1 MQALRPAKAR
11 PSRVP
16 GSIGRVT
23 SRQGEPEIFD
33 EGFWGGSQRRLPVTG
48 SWVVEALVLAVAV
61 LAIATLVGLVIL
73 WPHGKLGRSNDFGPI
88 RTVGAVAE
96 TVETVPC
103 ALSAS
108 HTCRVAHVRIL
119 DGPEKG
125 RKTVLTTVAAVG
137 SLDVSQGD
145 RIRVYKNTVPAG
157 TDRPSTGY
165 SFADFDRRGAMLWL
179 GLGFVVL
186 LLATGRVHGLRALVG
201 LLASLA
207 IVIKFVVPAILDG
220 SSPFAVAVVGAFAV
234 MLVMM
239 PLSYGLGAKALAAWL
254 GTAVSLMLA
263 AGLAYAFAHIAHLS
277 GAASDESVY
286 LGASQSRLS
295 LQGLLVAGMVIGA
308 LGVLVDLTVSQSS
321 TVIALRRVNPSLGF
335 GGLFRG
341 ALEVGHDHIAATV
354 ATLVFAYAGAALPVL
369 LIFSVGGTSFA
380 DAFNGEAVA
389 DEVIA
394 ALVGSIGLIASMPI
408 TTALA
413 ALLAPRMSDKQ
424 LDAAEHAH
432 AH

>member
-1 MQALRPAKAR
+1 VVDAL
-11 PSRVP
+11 
-16 GSIGRVT
+16 
-23 SRQGEPEIFD
+23 
-33 EGFWGGSQRRLPVTG
+33 
-48 SWVVEALVLAVAV
+48 VVVLAVLV
-61 LAIATLVGLVIL
+61 VATLVGLAVL
-73 WPHGKLGRSNDFGPI
+73 WPHGKLRQSAQFGPI

-96 TVETVPC
+96 RVDTVPC
-103 ALSAS
+103 KLSAS
-108 HTCRVAHVRIL
+108 QTCRVAHIRIL
-119 DGPEKG
+119 DGARKG
-125 RKTVLTTVAAVG
+125 ERTVLTTVAAVG

-145 RIRVYKNTVPAG
+145 RIRVYKNPRPISSGAG
-157 TDRPSTGY
+157 SGRDDF

-179 GLGFVVL
+179 SIGFVVL
-186 LLATGRVHGLRALVG
+186 LLATGPFHGLRALLG
-201 LLASLA
+201 LLASLL
-207 IVIKFVVPAILDG
+207 IVVKFIVPAILHG
-220 SSPFAVAVVGAFAV
+220 SSPLAVAIVGAFAV

-239 PLSYGLGAKALAAWL
+239 PLSYGLGAKSLAAWL
-254 GTAVSLMLA
+254 GTAVSLLLA
-263 AGLAYAFAHIAHLS
+263 AGLAYAFAHVAHLS
-277 GAASDESVY
+277 GASSDESVY

-321 TVIALRRVNPSLGF
+321 TVIALRRANPSLRF

-369 LIFSVGGTSFA
+369 LIFSVGGTSFT
-380 DAFNGEAVA
+380 DAVNGEAVA

-413 ALLAPRMSDKQ
+413 ALLAPRMSDRQ
-424 LDAAEHAH
+424 LAAEAHAH

>member
-1 MQALRPAKAR
+1 MTTVGHRREDA
-11 PSRVP
+11 V
-16 GSIGRVT
+16 
-23 SRQGEPEIFD
+23 D
-33 EGFWGGSQRRLPVTG
+33 EGFWGRPRPRLPVTG
-48 SWVVEALVLAVAV
+48 SFAVDGLVLAVGI
-61 LAIATLVGLVIL
+61 LAIATLVGLAIL
-73 WPHGKLGRSNDFGPI
+73 WPHGHLGRSGQFGPI

-96 TVETVPC
+96 TVKTVPC

-108 HTCRVAHVRIL
+108 HTCRVAQVRIT

-125 RKTVLTTVAAVG
+125 QRTTLTTVAAVG
-137 SLDVSQGD
+137 ALDVAQGD

-157 TDRPSTGY
+157 SSRPGDTY
-165 SFADFDRRGAMLWL
+165 SFADFDRRNAMLWL
-179 GLGFVVL
+179 GIGFVLL
-186 LLATGRVHGLRALVG
+186 LLATGRIHGLRALVG
-201 LLASLA
+201 LLASLV
-207 IVIKFVVPAILDG
+207 IVIKVVVPAILHG

-239 PLSYGLGAKALAAWL
+239 PLSYGLGAKSLAAWL
-254 GTAVSLMLA
+254 GTAVSLLVA

-277 GAASDESVY
+277 GASSDESVY
-286 LGASQSRLS
+286 LGATQSSLS

-308 LGVLVDLTVSQSS
+308 LGVLVDLTVSQAS

-380 DAFNGEAVA
+380 DAVNGEAVA
-389 DEVIA
+389 DEIIA
-394 ALVGSIGLIASMPI
+394 ALVGSIGLILSMPI

-413 ALLAPRMSDKQ
+413 AVLAPRMSDKQ
-424 LDAAEHAH
+424 LGAAEHAH